1 MALSAQLGRA
11 PVTSGT
17 LDPTWDGQGY
27 RGRDIGSSDIAS
39 LLQLSSGFLHLLK
52 LMGFWVGEFRFIE
65 GCQ

>member
-27 RGRDIGSSDIAS
+27 RGRDVGFSDIAS
-39 LLQLSSGFLHLLK
+39 LLLHLLK